1 MTELLSPTDVARI
14 TGLSA
19 YTVRAAVRDGEL
31 PATKLRGR
39 IRVHPDDLAG
49 WIDAGR
55 VAAASGLDEALAI
68 VSPPAPAPRGGRGG
82 SIRDAVRQRR
92 AA

>member
-1 MTELLSPTDVARI
+1 MTVELLTVKDIVRV
-14 TGLSA
+14 TQLSA
-19 YTVRAAVRDGEL
+19 YTVRAAVRALEL

-39 IRVHPDDLAG
+39 ILVHPDDLAG

-55 VAAASGLDEALAI
+55 VGA
-68 VSPPAPAPRGGRGG
+68 PPAAGDRVPCPSPRPRRDPPPGGYTALF
-82 SIRDAVRQRR
+82 RDQGR